1 MEIVILPDALADL
14 AYWKKTNNQTIL
26 KRIRVLLEAIENDP
40 FNGIGK
46 PEKLKHNLSGTWS
59 RRINQEHR
67 LVYEIKDNKLLIHSL
82 KEHY

>member
-14 AYWKKTNNQTIL
+14 AYWKKTNNQAVL
-26 KRIRVLLEAIENDP
+26 KRIRLLLEAIENDP

-67 LVYEIKDNKLLIHSL
+67 LVYEIKDNKLLLIAHSRG
-82 KEHY
+82 K